1 MPTIADGS
9 RLTRLVVTIW
19 GTIGALILSGFIV
32 WIGGEVRII
41 WLPLVFAT
49 GIVVILNPV
58 VTFLHRLRV
67 PRVIGTVVA
76 YLLSVVVLVG
86 LGSALSVPVVQQFEE
101 LAERLPEIYEAIY
114 NQVQSIA
121 NRLGLAIS
129 LPASA
134 DHIMDW
140 VRANWGGLADSLTA
154 ENADSI
160 SGFFWRLLGGVA
172 EAVAVILLAPVLAF
186 YLLVD
191 LPRLRALLLSLTPRR
206 RKEEVIYLIGAITST
221 VSRFARGQLLV
232 ASIVALLG
240 SLVMWTLNLPFWLI
254 VGVLSGVLNLIPFAG
269 PVAGAALAFLM
280 SLLVGKPFT
289 GLIAILLFTAIQQF
303 DNHVVTPMVQRTRV
317 KLSAFTIV
325 LSLVVGGS
333 VAGFLG
339 VLTAVP
345 VVGLFRLLA
354 GHFWRTRVLGEDWH
368 QARESIITELPA
380 PLLWRSRAER
390 RKEAADPPPEQEAEE
405 EAEEEVEE
413 GGS

>member
-9 RLTRLVVTIW
+9 RLTRIVVTIW
-19 GTIGALILSGFIV
+19 GTIGALMLSGFVV
-32 WIGGEVRII
+32 WVGGEVRII
-41 WLPLVFAT
+41 WLPLVFAI

-58 VTFLHRLRV
+58 VTFFQRLQV
-67 PRVIGTVVA
+67 PRMIGATFA

-86 LGSALSVPVVQQFEE
+86 LGSALSVPVVQQVEE
-101 LAERLPEIYEAIY
+101 LADQLPDIYTAIY
-114 NQVQSIA
+114 DQVQALA
-121 NRLGLAIS
+121 NRLGLAIT
-129 LPASA
+129 LPQSV
-134 DHIMDW
+134 DRIVDW
-140 VRANWGGLADSLTA
+140 VRANLGGLADSFTA
-154 ENADSI
+154 EGTSTAT
-160 SGFFWRLLGGVA
+160 GFLWRLLGGVA

-186 YLLVD
+186 YLLID
-191 LPRLRALLLSLTPRR
+191 LPRLRALLLSLTPKRH
-206 RKEEVIYLIGAITST
+206 KEEVVYLIGAITST

-240 SLVMWTLNLPFWLI
+240 SLVMWILNLPFWLI
-254 VGVLSGVLNLIPFAG
+254 VGVLSGVLNLVPFAG
-269 PVAGAALAFLM
+269 PVGGAALAFLM
-280 SLLVGKPFT
+280 SLLVGKPLT

-325 LSLVVGGS
+325 LSLVVGAS

-368 QARESIITELPA
+368 QARESIITERPA
-380 PLLWRSRAER
+380 PILWRSRSER
-390 RKEAADPPPEQEAEE
+390 RKNTADILSEKETDQEDQ
-405 EAEEEVEE
+405 
-413 GGS
+413 GQGQ